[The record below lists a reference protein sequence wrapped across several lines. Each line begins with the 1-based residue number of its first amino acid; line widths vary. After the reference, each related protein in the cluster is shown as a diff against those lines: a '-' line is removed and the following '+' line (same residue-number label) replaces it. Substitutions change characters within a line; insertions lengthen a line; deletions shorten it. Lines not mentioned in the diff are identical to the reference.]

1 MGSMLRRAWLAG
13 GSGLVGG
20 HCLRQLLA
28 HPAYGEVHALGRR
41 TVDLEANGLEQHI
54 VDFGALDDL
63 DLPPP
68 DDAFCALGTTIK
80 KAGSK
85 REFRRVDHDLI
96 LAYAQAAAKRG
107 AKRFVLITSVAA
119 SASSPNYYLQVKGEL
134 ESAVALL
141 PFETVAVLRPS
152 FLVGDRDEF
161 RLGERIGVPLA
172 RAFGFLLF
180 GPMRIY
186 RAIEAEDVAA
196 GMIGAALEAS
206 PGRHIAHYDEILA
219 WGRATVL
226 RPLGR

>member
-1 MGSMLRRAWLAG
+1 MLRRAWLAG

-28 HPAYGEVHALGRR
+28 HPAYVAVHSLGRR
-41 TVDLEANGLEQHI
+41 RIGLDSDRLEQHV
-54 VDFGALDDL
+54 VDFAALDDAE
-63 DLPPP
+63 LPPP

-85 REFRRVDHDLI
+85 REFRRVDHDLT
-96 LAYAQAAAKRG
+96 LAYARAAAERG
-107 AKRFVLITSVAA
+107 AKRFVLVTSVAA

-152 FLVGDRDEF
+152 FLMGNRDEF
-161 RLGERIGVPLA
+161 RLGERIGIPLA

-186 RAIEAEDVAA
+186 RAIDAEDVAA
-196 GMIGAALEAS
+196 GMIGAALEAG
-206 PGRHIAHYDEILA
+206 PGRRIAHYDEILA
-219 WGRATVL
+219 WGGQQNRA
-226 RPLGR
+226 R

>member
-1 MGSMLRRAWLAG
+1 MSRRAWLAG

-28 HPAYGEVHALGRR
+28 HPAYGEVHSLGRR
-41 TVDLEANGLEQHI
+41 SLDLRSDGLSQHI
-54 VDFGALDDL
+54 VDFAALDDA

-68 DDAFCALGTTIK
+68 DDAFCAFGTTMK

-96 LAYAQAAAKRG
+96 LAFAQAAAKRG
-107 AKRFVLITSVAA
+107 AKRFILVTSVAA

-152 FLVGDRDEF
+152 FLMGERDEF
-161 RLGERIGVPLA
+161 RLGERMGIPLA
-172 RAFGFLLF
+172 RAFAFLLF

-186 RAIEAEDVAA
+186 RAIDAEDVAA
-196 GMIGAALEAS
+196 GMIGAAIES
-206 PGRHIAHYDEILA
+206 GPGRHIAHYDDILA
-219 WGRATVL
+219 WGRAA
-226 RPLGR
+226 RA